1 MKLLKKRI
9 LEKKGKLNNK
19 GAAMISVLVV
29 TTFITIIATT
39 MLYMATTNYR
49 QKQTDY
55 QNKQS
60 FYGAEKALDELKC
73 ILVADVQEAYI
84 KAYNETAKNFLVE
97 TDRSSYYQEA
107 FMKALNEKWKD
118 RVDDSALDTSQV
130 PNIAETLTDSQEKIV
145 AAIQKLMKDKSSLP
159 STKYADST
167 EYEKSA
173 DCFYKVDSYGVYND
187 SGKRKFALRG
197 IQVKCTSGNYTT
209 FLYTDICIEPPE
221 VNWSDHYTS
230 VADADGV
237 EDRKRIPFTDYVYY
251 TNWHRADYDERNDE
265 AIEIGT
271 FESMVEEE
279 SETE

>member
-84 KAYNETAKNFLVE
+84 EAYNETAKNFLVE

-107 FMKALNEKWKD
+107 FMKALNEKWKE
-118 RVDDSALDTSQV
+118 RVDDSALDISHV
-130 PNIAETLTDSQEKIV
+130 SDLATLNDSQRKLV
-145 AAIQKLMKDKSSLP
+145 AVIQKLMKENSSSL
-159 STKYADST
+159 DST
-167 EYEKSA
+167 EYESSA

-230 VADADGV
+230 VADADGI

-251 TNWHRADYDERNDE
+251 TNWHRADYDERNDA

-271 FESMVEEE
+271 PE
-279 SETE
+279 